1 MKKLLVLMM
10 SAILMTSFA
19 GCAGNSA
26 KPAEETTDT
35 KQMPS
40 KFDLRNADGKN
51 YVTPV
56 KSQRWG
62 DCWTFAMAGAAETA
76 YLYANGLG
84 VPAGET
90 NDKVNSSEKYIAWY
104 MFHGITKD
112 DAAKGKVRSSQA
124 GEGFDISEAEQDNE
138 MSAYFIGGPFVQS
151 ANLFGSGFGPVDES
165 TEIKGEL
172 PYAYNDEASVE
183 WALPLNAEYRSVPAA
198 AVFRDSRVLPC
209 PASFDAKGSYHLNE
223 EGINAIKQEVFQ
235 GHGVVLA
242 LNAAHA
248 GFNNKNRAVYDSSDE
263 GPNHA
268 VVGQENL

>member
-1 MKKLLVLMM
+1 MKKLLALMM
-10 SAILMTSFA
+10 SATLMTSFA

-90 NDKVNSSEKYIAWY
+90 NDKVNFSEKYIAWY

-124 GEGFDISEAEQDNE
+124 GEVRYTLTFGRHCRLTSREHPRSYCLCRLQDRLF
-138 MSAYFIGGPFVQS
+138 YWQGPLKPESFHVPVRFHRLRPFGRGSVQYPQ
-151 ANLFGSGFGPVDES
+151 G
-165 TEIKGEL
+165 
-172 PYAYNDEASVE
+172 VE
-183 WALPLNAEYRSVPAA
+183 
-198 AVFRDSRVLPC
+198 
-209 PASFDAKGSYHLNE
+209 
-223 EGINAIKQEVFQ
+223 
-235 GHGVVLA
+235 
-242 LNAAHA
+242 
-248 GFNNKNRAVYDSSDE
+248 
-263 GPNHA
+263 
-268 VVGQENL
+268 